1 MTTIYTVTGTLRDNR
16 VVTLDESIP
25 LYSQRVRLTVEPLP
39 QEIAD
44 GQRFLN
50 TLHAIRDKLAA
61 TGYQLRTK
69 EEIDAQI
76 RAERELGELTPHAPG
91 ARPSHRTAGALRV
104 QDTGRHSSGSR
115 HCDPLRHVPDQR

>member
-76 RAERELGELTPHAPG
+76 RAERESWE
-91 ARPSHRTAGALRV
+91 S
-104 QDTGRHSSGSR
+104 
-115 HCDPLRHVPDQR
+115 